1 MIARLQRACPDLILM
16 CLVREI
22 GGLPSSYIGIVVP
35 KIVVIAPIVSAR
47 DIAAIVARPCPGIFM
62 LGVIVA
68 VGLFTAMNLVLI
80 HSLLALA
87 DREPVCPAIFTE

>member
-1 MIARLQRACPDLILM
+1 MIARLHIACPDLIPI

-35 KIVVIAPIVSAR
+35 KIVVIAPIVSDR
-47 DIAAIVARPCPGIFM
+47 VLAAIVARSCPGFFI
-62 LGVIVA
+62 VRVTVA
-68 VGLFTAMNLVLI
+68 VGLFAAMNLVLI

-87 DREPVCPAIFTE
+87 NREPVCPPDFPE